1 VDGCDHHLQGCKRV
15 INGKSGMMIL
25 ADAPPIG
32 RLTDSLIVPPFVKA
46 MGIMSNNEQQAK
58 EVRGITCTV
67 LLYIYTTL
75 DRDALLRALV
85 VSEGFD
91 EFVCMADLEDADPM
105 TYLL

>member
-1 VDGCDHHLQGCKRV
+1 VYST
-15 INGKSGMMIL
+15 II
-25 ADAPPIG
+25 
-32 RLTDSLIVPPFVKA
+32 
-46 MGIMSNNEQQAK
+46 
-58 EVRGITCTV
+58 
-67 LLYIYTTL
+67 YIYTTL

>member
-1 VDGCDHHLQGCKRV
+1 V

-67 LLYIYTTL
+67 LNIYI
-75 DRDALLRALV
+75 LRSIATRFSAHSLRV
-85 VSEGFD
+85 GRV
-91 EFVCMADLEDADPM
+91 
-105 TYLL
+105 